1 MIPITMRKSFSL
13 KISLGITFILLTIF
27 AANPIGFQSGPFQ
40 AQPAHAGFF
49 DDDLDVFD
57 EVLSLVAGNYV
68 YPPDFRKL
76 FTAATDAMLKT
87 VEKENLTVTSVYTG
101 KTLETNGKKFSYQL
115 NFNKDENMKALQG
128 VYDFISREFKGKVS
142 KKDLEKAGID
152 GLMDSLDPYS
162 LYMDKE
168 EFEASM
174 RDTEGEY
181 GGVGMVITLVD
192 NQLTVVRVIKNSP
205 SDRAGILPDDIIT
218 RVDKQEIKGMQIHEL
233 ASKLRGYPNTQVNID
248 VYRPSTKVTQLTT
261 LTREIISIETVQY
274 KYLGDQTGYI
284 RISSFSKKTDDQLEA
299 AFEKAEKDGVQA
311 FVLDLR
317 DNPGG
322 LLSQSVKVASH
333 FLEEGQLIV
342 YTQGRD
348 RHDTQQYE
356 SVYDDRWSK
365 KPLAVLINGHSASA
379 SEIVSGSLKDAGKAL
394 ILGERS
400 YGKGS
405 VQTIFRMSDSSGL
418 RLTTSKYYTPS
429 GIDITVNGI
438 APEIQIERDIS
449 GLPSDNAPSGKSK
462 TTKTPVIKPIIV
474 KESEVQDFLKKRGET
489 VKGDTDLLVAF
500 AKMTINNPPQPTK
513 GHALAKAREL
523 AKDMHHY

>member
-1 MIPITMRKSFSL
+1 MRGKISL
-13 KISLGITFILLTIF
+13 KILFGTTLVLLAF
-27 AANPIGFQSGPFQ
+27 FLVNPMGFQSSLFQ

-57 EVLSLVAGNYV
+57 EVLELVADNYV
-68 YPPDFRKL
+68 YPPDFKKL
-76 FTAATDAMLKT
+76 FTAAIDAMVKT
-87 VEKENLTVTSVYTG
+87 AEKEKLSVTSVYSG
-101 KTLETNGKKFSYQL
+101 KTLEANGKKFSYRL
-115 NFNKDENMKALQG
+115 SFNKDENMKALHG
-128 VYDFISREFKGKVS
+128 AYDFISREFKDKIT
-142 KKDLEKAGID
+142 KKNLEKAGID
-152 GLMDSLDPYS
+152 GLMGSLDPYS

-174 RDTEGEY
+174 RDTEGQY

-192 NQLTVVRVIKNSP
+192 NRLTVVRVIKDSP
-205 SDRAGILPDDIIT
+205 SARAGILPQDIIT
-218 RVDKQEIKGMQIHEL
+218 RVDGEEIKGMQIHEL
-233 ASKLRGYPNTQVNID
+233 ATKLRGYPNTQVD
-248 VYRPSTKVTQLTT
+248 VDIFRPSTKVTQLST

-274 KYLGDQTGYI
+274 KYLGDHTGYI
-284 RISSFSKKTDDQLEA
+284 RISSFSKQTNDQLEKA
-299 AFEKAEKDGVQA
+299 LEKGEKDGVQA
-311 FVLDLR
+311 VVLDLR

-322 LLSQSVKVASH
+322 LLSQSVKVVSH
-333 FLEEGQLIV
+333 FLEEGKLVV

-348 RHDTQQYE
+348 RNDTQQYD

-429 GIDITVNGI
+429 GIDITVHGI
-438 APEIQIERDIS
+438 VPEIQIERDIT
-449 GLPSDNAPSGKSK
+449 GLPNDTPSDKSK
-462 TTKTPVIKPIIV
+462 DAKAPVIKPIVV
-474 KESEVQDFLKKRGET
+474 KESELQKFLKKRGET
-489 VKGDTDLLVAF
+489 INDDTDLLVAF
-500 AKMTINNPPQPTK
+500 AKMAINNPPQLTK
-513 GHALAKAREL
+513 NHALAKAREL
-523 AKDMHHY
+523 AENIHHY

>member
-1 MIPITMRKSFSL
+1 MRKPFSL
-13 KISLGITFILLTIF
+13 KLLLGMTFVLLAVFLT
-27 AANPIGFQSGPFQ
+27 NPIGFQSGPFQ

-57 EVLSLVAGNYV
+57 EVLELVADNYV
-68 YPPDFRKL
+68 YPPDFKKL

-87 VEKENLTVTSVYTG
+87 VEKEKLSVTSVYSG
-101 KTLETNGKKFSYQL
+101 KTLETNGKKFSYRL
-115 NFNKDENMKALQG
+115 SFNKDENMQALQG
-128 VYDFISREFKGKVS
+128 VYDFISRELKGKVS

-152 GLMDSLDPYS
+152 GLMGSLDPYS

-174 RDTEGEY
+174 RDTEGQY

-192 NQLTVVRVIKNSP
+192 NRLTVVRVLRNSP
-205 SDRAGILPDDIIT
+205 SSRAGILPDDIIT

-233 ASKLRGYPNTQVNID
+233 AAKLRGYPNTQVEID
-248 VYRPSTKVTQLTT
+248 VFRPSTKVTQLTT

-274 KYLGDQTGYI
+274 KYLGDHTGYI
-284 RISSFSKKTDDQLEA
+284 SISSFSKKTNDQLED

-333 FLEEGQLIV
+333 FLEEGQLVV
-342 YTQGRD
+342 YTQGRN
-348 RHDTQQYE
+348 RNDTQQYD
-356 SVYDDRWSK
+356 SVYNDRWSK
-365 KPLAVLINGHSASA
+365 KPLAVLINSHSASA

-429 GIDITVNGI
+429 GIDITIHGI
-438 APEIQIERDIS
+438 VPEIQIERDIT
-449 GLPSDNAPSGKSK
+449 GLPNDNTPSGKPK
-462 TTKTPVIKPIIV
+462 DAKAPVVKPIIV
-474 KESEVQDFLKKRGET
+474 KESQIQEYLKKRKET
-489 VKGDTDLLVAF
+489 LNDDTDLLVAF
-500 AKMTINNPPQPTK
+500 AKMAINNPPQPTK

-523 AKDMHHY
+523 AEDMHHY

>member
-1 MIPITMRKSFSL
+1 MRR
-13 KISLGITFILLTIF
+13 KISLKLLLGMTFVLLAF
-27 AANPIGFQSGPFQ
+27 FLVNPIGFQSSGPFQ
-40 AQPAHAGFF
+40 AQSAHAGFF

-57 EVLSLVAGNYV
+57 EVLELVADNYV
-68 YPPDFRKL
+68 YPPDFKKL
-76 FTAATDAMLKT
+76 FTAAIDAMVKT
-87 VEKENLTVTSVYTG
+87 VEKENLSVTSVYSG
-101 KTLETNGKKFSYQL
+101 KALEANGKKFSYRL
-115 NFNKDENMKALQG
+115 SFNKDENMHALQG
-128 VYDFISREFKGKVS
+128 VYDFISRELKGKVS

-174 RDTEGEY
+174 RDTEGQY

-192 NQLTVVRVIKNSP
+192 NQLTVVRVLKSSP
-205 SDRAGILPDDIIT
+205 SARAGILPQDIIT
-218 RVDKQEIKGMQIHEL
+218 RVDGQEIKGMQIHEL
-233 ASKLRGYPNTQVNID
+233 ASI
-248 VYRPSTKVTQLTT
+248 TT

-274 KYLGDQTGYI
+274 KYLGDHTGYI
-284 RISSFSKKTDDQLEA
+284 KVSSFSKQTNDQLEDA
-299 AFEKAEKDGVQA
+299 LEKGEKDGVQA
-311 FVLDLR
+311 FILDLR

-333 FLEEGQLIV
+333 FLEEGQLVV

-348 RHDTQQYE
+348 RNDTQQYE

-365 KPLAVLINGHSASA
+365 KPLAVLINNHSASA
-379 SEIVSGSLKDAGKAL
+379 SEIVSGSLKDTGKAL

-429 GIDITVNGI
+429 GIDITLHGI
-438 APEIQIERDIS
+438 VPEIQIERDIT
-449 GLPSDNAPSGKSK
+449 GLPNDTPSDKPKNAKA
-462 TTKTPVIKPIIV
+462 PVVKPIIV
-474 KESEVQDFLKKRGET
+474 KESELQKFLKKQGET
-489 VKGDTDLLVAF
+489 INDDTDLLVAF
-500 AKMTINNPPQPTK
+500 AKMAINNPPQTTK
-513 GHALAKAREL
+513 SHALAKAREL
-523 AKDMHHY
+523 AENMHHY

>member
-1 MIPITMRKSFSL
+1 MRRKSSL
-13 KISLGITFILLTIF
+13 KYLLGTLFVLLAF
-27 AANPIGFQSGPFQ
+27 FLASPASFQSGIFQ
-40 AQPAHAGFF
+40 TPPAHAGFF
-49 DDDLDVFD
+49 DDDLDIFD
-57 EVLSLVAGNYV
+57 EVLELVADNYV
-68 YPPDFRKL
+68 YPPDFKKL
-76 FTAATDAMLKT
+76 FTAATDAMVKT
-87 VEKENLTVTSVYTG
+87 AEKENLTVTSTQSG
-101 KTLETNGKKFSYQL
+101 KTLEANGKKFSYQL
-115 NFNKDENMKALQG
+115 SFNKDKNMQALQG
-128 VYDFISREFKGKVS
+128 IYDFVSREYKGKIS
-142 KKDLEKAGID
+142 KKDLEKAGVN
-152 GLMDSLDPYS
+152 GLMGSLDPYS

-174 RDTEGEY
+174 RDTEGQY

-192 NQLTVVRVIKNSP
+192 NRLTVVRVIKGSP

-233 ASKLRGYPNTQVNID
+233 AAKLRGYPNTQVDID

-284 RISSFSKKTDDQLEA
+284 RISSFSKKTNDQLEN
-299 AFEKAEKDGVQA
+299 AFEKAEQDGVQA

-333 FLEEGQLIV
+333 FLEEGQLVV

-348 RHDTQQYE
+348 RHDTQQYD

-438 APEIQIERDIS
+438 SPEIEIERDIT
-449 GLPSDNAPSGKSK
+449 GLPNDNTPPGKHKDPK
-462 TTKTPVIKPIIV
+462 TQVIKPVTV
-474 KESEVQDFLKKRGET
+474 KESEIQDFLKKKGET
-489 VKGDTDLLVAF
+489 VKGETDLLVAF
-500 AKMTINNPPQPTK
+500 AKMAINNPPQPTK
-513 GHALAKAREL
+513 SHALAKAREL
-523 AKDMHHY
+523 ARDMHHY

>member
-1 MIPITMRKSFSL
+1 MRRKLNLKLLMGTSFV
-13 KISLGITFILLTIF
+13 LLAYF
-27 AANPIGFQSGPFQ
+27 LVSPIGFQSTGPFQ
-40 AQPAHAGFF
+40 AQPAYAGFF

-57 EVLSLVAGNYV
+57 EVLELVADNYV
-68 YPPDFRKL
+68 YPPDFKKL
-76 FTAATDAMLKT
+76 FTAAIDAMVKM
-87 VEKENLTVTSVYTG
+87 VEKENLTVTSVNSG
-101 KTLETNGKKFSYQL
+101 KTLEVNGKKFSYRL
-115 NFNKDENMKALQG
+115 SFNKNENMQALQG
-128 VYDFISREFKGKVS
+128 VYEFINRELKGKIK

-174 RDTEGEY
+174 RDTEGQY

-192 NQLTVVRVIKNSP
+192 NRLTVVRVLKDSP
-205 SDRAGILPDDIIT
+205 SARAGVLPQDIIT
-218 RVDKQEIKGMQIHEL
+218 RVDGQEIKGMQIHEL
-233 ASKLRGYPNTQVNID
+233 AAKLRGYPNTQVDID
-248 VYRPSTKVTQLTT
+248 IFRPSTKVTQLTT

-284 RISSFSKKTDDQLEA
+284 SISSFSKQTNDQLEEA
-299 AFEKAEKDGVQA
+299 LEKGEKDGVQA
-311 FVLDLR
+311 FILDLR

-322 LLSQSVKVASH
+322 LLGQSVKVVSH
-333 FLEEGQLIV
+333 FLEEGQLVV

-348 RHDTQQYE
+348 RYDTQQYE

-365 KPLAVLINGHSASA
+365 KPLAVLINNHSASA

-429 GIDITVNGI
+429 GIDITVHGI
-438 APEIQIERDIS
+438 VPEIQIERDIT
-449 GLPSDNAPSGKSK
+449 GLPNDTPSGKSQDA
-462 TTKTPVIKPIIV
+462 KTPVVKPIVV
-474 KESEVQDFLKKRGET
+474 KESELQKFLKKRGESIND
-489 VKGDTDLLVAF
+489 DTDLLVAF
-500 AKMTINNPPQPTK
+500 AKMAINNPPQPTK
-513 GHALAKAREL
+513 SHALAKAREL
-523 AKDMHHY
+523 AKGMHHY

>member
-1 MIPITMRKSFSL
+1 MRRKASL
-13 KISLGITFILLTIF
+13 KYLLGTAFVLLAF
-27 AANPIGFQSGPFQ
+27 FLANPVGFQSGIFQ
-40 AQPAHAGFF
+40 APPAHAGFF

-57 EVLSLVAGNYV
+57 EVLELVADNYV
-68 YPPDFRKL
+68 YPPDFKKL
-76 FTAATDAMLKT
+76 FTAATDAMVKT
-87 VEKENLTVTSVYTG
+87 AEKENLTVTSTQSG

-115 NFNKDENMKALQG
+115 SFNKDKNMKALRG
-128 VYDFISREFKGKVS
+128 TYDFISREFKGKIS
-142 KKDLEKAGID
+142 KKDLEKAGVD
-152 GLMDSLDPYS
+152 GLMGSLDPYS

-174 RDTEGEY
+174 RDTEGQY

-192 NQLTVVRVIKNSP
+192 NRLTVVRVIKNSP

-233 ASKLRGYPNTQVNID
+233 AGKLRGYPNTQVDID

-284 RISSFSKKTDDQLEA
+284 RISSFSKQTNDQLES

-333 FLEEGQLIV
+333 FLEEGKLVV

-348 RHDTQQYE
+348 RHDTQQYD

-438 APEIQIERDIS
+438 APEITIERDIT
-449 GLPSDNAPSGKSK
+449 GLPNDDTNSGKHK
-462 TTKTPVIKPIIV
+462 DPKPPVIKPIAV
-474 KESEVQDFLKKRGET
+474 KESEIQDFLKRKGET
-489 VKGDTDLLVAF
+489 IKGETDLLVAF
-500 AKMTINNPPQPTK
+500 AKMAINNPPQPTK
-513 GHALAKAREL
+513 SHALAKARKL
-523 AKDMHHY
+523 AEDMHHY

>member
-1 MIPITMRKSFSL
+1 MRGKTSS
-13 KISLGITFILLTIF
+13 KILLGMTF
-27 AANPIGFQSGPFQ
+27 VLLALFLVNPIGFQSGPLRTQ
-40 AQPAHAGFF
+40 TAHAGFF
-49 DDDLDVFD
+49 DDDLDVFE
-57 EVLSLVAGNYV
+57 EVLELVADNYV
-68 YPPDFRKL
+68 YPPDFKKL
-76 FTAATDAMLKT
+76 FTASIDAMVKT
-87 VEKENLTVTSVYTG
+87 VEKENLSITPVYSG
-101 KTLETNGKKFSYQL
+101 KTLEANGKKFSYRL
-115 NFNKDENMKALQG
+115 SFNKDDNMQALQG
-128 VYDFISREFKGKVS
+128 VYEFISREFKSKVS

-152 GLMDSLDPYS
+152 GLMDSLDLYS

-174 RDTEGEY
+174 RDTEGQY

-192 NQLTVVRVIKNSP
+192 NRLTVVRVLKNSP
-205 SDRAGILPDDIIT
+205 SARAGVLPQDIIT
-218 RVDKQEIKGMQIHEL
+218 RVDGEEIKGMQIHEL
-233 ASKLRGYPNTQVNID
+233 AAKLRGYPNTQVDID
-248 VYRPSTKVTQLTT
+248 IYRPSTKVTQLTT

-274 KYLGDQTGYI
+274 KFLGDHTGYI
-284 RISSFSKKTDDQLEA
+284 RISSFSKQTNDQLEEA
-299 AFEKAEKDGVQA
+299 LEKGEKDGVQA
-311 FVLDLR
+311 LVLDLR

-333 FLEEGQLIV
+333 FLEEGHLVV

-348 RHDTQQYE
+348 RNDIQQYE

-365 KPLAVLINGHSASA
+365 KPLAVLINSHSASA

-438 APEIQIERDIS
+438 VPEIQIERDIT
-449 GLPSDNAPSGKSK
+449 GLPNDNAPSNKSK
-462 TTKTPVIKPIIV
+462 DAKTQIVKPIV
-474 KESEVQDFLKKRGET
+474 LKESELQKFLKKRGEK
-489 VKGDTDLLVAF
+489 VNEDTDLLVVF
-500 AKMTINNPPQPTK
+500 AKIAINSSPQLTK

-523 AKDMHHY
+523 AENIHHY

>member
-1 MIPITMRKSFSL
+1 MAFV
-13 KISLGITFILLTIF
+13 LLAVFLT
-27 AANPIGFQSGPFQ
+27 NPIGFQSSPFQ

-57 EVLSLVAGNYV
+57 EVLELVADNYV
-68 YPPDFRKL
+68 YPPDFKKL

-87 VEKENLTVTSVYTG
+87 VEKEKISVTSVYSG
-101 KTLETNGKKFSYQL
+101 KTLEVHGKKFSYRL
-115 NFNKDENMKALQG
+115 SFNKDENMQALQG
-128 VYDFISREFKGKVS
+128 MYDFINREFKGKVS
-142 KKDLEKAGID
+142 KKDLEKAGIN

-174 RDTEGEY
+174 RDTEGQY

-233 ASKLRGYPNTQVNID
+233 AAKLRGYPNTQVDID
-248 VYRPSTKVTQLTT
+248 VFRPSTKVTQLTT

-274 KYLGDQTGYI
+274 KYLGDHTGYI
-284 RISSFSKKTDDQLEA
+284 SISSFSKQTNDQLED
-299 AFEKAEKDGVQA
+299 AFEKAEKDDVQA

-317 DNPGG
+317 NNPGG

-333 FLEEGQLIV
+333 FLEQGKLIV

-348 RHDTQQYE
+348 RNDTQQYD
-356 SVYDDRWSK
+356 SVYDDRWSR
-365 KPLAVLINGHSASA
+365 KPLAVLINSHSASA

-429 GIDITVNGI
+429 GIDITIHGI
-438 APEIQIERDIS
+438 APEIQIERDIT
-449 GLPSDNAPSGKSK
+449 GLPNDNTPSSKSK
-462 TTKTPVIKPIIV
+462 DAKAPVVKPIIV
-474 KESEVQDFLKKRGET
+474 KESELQKYLKQRKET
-489 VKGDTDLLVAF
+489 VTDGTDLLVAF
-500 AKMTINNPPQPTK
+500 AKMAITNPTQPTK

-523 AKDMHHY
+523 AEAIHHY